1 MSEPMKPNDPAYLA
15 KKIILESGYKP
26 WPEGTDA
33 YDGSNNPPKRE
44 LTARERDI
52 LVRVISDILNHVRY
66 GYLSRTTAHIA
77 ASILLGSVPI
87 RYGEREFLNVLV
99 SIRDAITPRND

>member
-1 MSEPMKPNDPAYLA
+1 MNDELLERI
-15 KKIILESGYKP
+15 KKIMEGNGYKS

-52 LVRVISDILNHVRY
+52 LVRVISDILNHVRR
-66 GYLSRTTAHIA
+66 GYERGVA
-77 ASILLGSVPI
+77 ASILLGAVPI
-87 RYGEREFLNVLV
+87 RYGEREFLNVLN
-99 SIRDAITPRND
+99 SIRDAITPRDD